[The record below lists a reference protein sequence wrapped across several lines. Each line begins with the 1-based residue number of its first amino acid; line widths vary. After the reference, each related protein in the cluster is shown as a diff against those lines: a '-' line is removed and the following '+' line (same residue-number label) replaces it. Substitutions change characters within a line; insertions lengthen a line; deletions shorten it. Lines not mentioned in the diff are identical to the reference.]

1 MADRIMNIGVF
12 WILATVTLSVAGPT
26 ETGECPFGG
35 RTYRLGE
42 SWHPYLI
49 PTGIDPC
56 TTCTC
61 IEHDHVT
68 CTREECPR
76 PTCSSPRRI
85 PGQCCLICP
94 DPETITEAPL
104 VAPVEEEA
112 PRYPGCEYKGKTLQH
127 GDLFSVDDLFTSRR
141 EDQCAQ
147 CGCTLGRI
155 YCALKTCLPL
165 SCPEAE
171 QVVYSDSCC
180 PVCVFEDGTTQ
191 TQEILEPNPE
201 VNDLDLAINPN
212 TLLQTNNVP
221 LINNFPS
228 IPLSGFGTT
237 SSIPENDDD
246 QQACESNGKTYQSGE
261 KWHPILFPFG
271 RVDCILC
278 QCRDGETT
286 CNRIS
291 CPSDEELPCRNPQYV
306 SNQCCKVCP
315 DTSEIEPTP
324 IPPVC
329 LKGRESTLLYRY
341 QPELVIGTDHTQ
353 TFMYA
358 LENVVTNQVEIR
370 KWTFSEGQISNFVI
384 EEVSSERF
392 QRALSESREGR
403 FHLSGA
409 TTLRKVQKL
418 RKKEARLERRCAVRC
433 VKQAQKLPR
442 SLSARDVERSRD
454 CDVRTR
460 SQSRPRRDEHIL
472 R

>member
-180 PVCVFEDGTTQ
+180 PVCVFE
-191 TQEILEPNPE
+191 
-201 VNDLDLAINPN
+201 
-212 TLLQTNNVP
+212 
-221 LINNFPS
+221 
-228 IPLSGFGTT
+228 
-237 SSIPENDDD
+237 
-246 QQACESNGKTYQSGE
+246 ACESNGKTYQSGE
-261 KWHPILFPFG
+261 TWHPILFPFG

-278 QCRDGETT
+278 QCQDGETT

-315 DTSEIEPTP
+315 DTSEVEPTP
-324 IPPVC
+324 IPSAC

-392 QRALSESREGR
+392 QRALSENREGR

-433 VKQAQKLPR
+433 VKQALKLPR
-442 SLSARDVERSRD
+442 SLSAREIEMSRD